1 MASKKIP
8 NGALRLV
15 QTGEGCHAFAEGEDG
30 KKKLK
35 MTVYSGKV
43 IKDHFWWGDLAIDLQ
58 GIKFNMS
65 KYPVLENHNTDRRI
79 AFTAKPIVDENGISL
94 DPDKTTF
101 LDNEVSLTFQKDS
114 TAGFPFQSSL
124 YAKPSAIERISDG
137 EKSEVNGFTFKGPGT
152 IWRKCE
158 FKEASVCMFGWDS
171 QTVASAFSKDILTEV
186 EFEETGG
193 DAGNNTDTLNN
204 DTLNN
209 ETETLT
215 TEEVK
220 AVDINMLSEKH
231 PDLLKKI
238 QDDAVEAATSAF
250 AIEKKTLVDKL
261 AGVEAENTGLGD
273 KIMQLEKKD
282 TLRDERE
289 RKASADAIWT
299 RKLSESNIAE
309 HLFDKIRSHVSHSKF
324 MADGIFDVNAF
335 STAVDAEITDWE
347 TRGATTQVMGAGF
360 TNKNSVDT
368 EAQKQKQLA
377 EQDDARAND
386 LLKLAGQ
393 KVE

>member
-15 QTGEGCHAFAEGEDG
+15 QTGDGCCAFAEGEDG

-43 IKDHFWWGDLAIDLQ
+43 IKGHWYWGDLAIDLK

-65 KYPVLENHNTDRRI
+65 KYPVLENHDTDRRV
-79 AFTAKPIVDENGISL
+79 AFTGKPVIDENGLHL
-94 DPDKTTF
+94 DPDKTKF

-114 TAGFPFQSSL
+114 ATGFPFQASMYS
-124 YAKPSAIERISDG
+124 KPSAVEHISDG

-158 FKEASVCMFGWDS
+158 FKEASVCVFGWDS
-171 QTVASAFSKDILTEV
+171 QTVSSAFSKDILTEV

-193 DAGNNTDTLNN
+193 DAAENST

-209 ETETLT
+209 ETKILT

-220 AVDINMLSEKH
+220 AVDINTLSEKH

-238 QDDAVEAATSAF
+238 QDDAVVAATSAF
-250 AIEKKTLVDKL
+250 AIEKKTLEDKL
-261 AGVEAENTGLGD
+261 AGVKAENTGLGD

-289 RKASADAIWT
+289 RKATADAIWT

-324 MADGIFDVNAF
+324 MADGIFDVSAF
-335 STAVDAEITDWE
+335 STAVDAEIADWE

-360 TNKNSVDT
+360 TSKNSVDT

-377 EQDDARAND
+377 EQDDKTANN

>member
-1 MASKKIP
+1 MASNKIP

-35 MTVYSGKV
+35 MTVYSGGV
-43 IKDHFWWGDLAIDLQ
+43 IKNHWWWGNLAIDLT
-58 GIKFNMS
+58 GMSFPKS
-65 KYPVLENHNTDRRI
+65 KYPILENHDTSRKI
-79 AFTAKPIVDENGISL
+79 AFTGKPLVGDDLTIN
-94 DPDKTTF
+94 PDKTKFVNT
-101 LDNEVSLTFQKDS
+101 EESAEFQKLS
-114 TAGFPFQSSL
+114 AEGFPYESSM
-124 YAKPSAIERISDG
+124 YAKPSAIERVGEG

-158 FKEASVCMFGWDS
+158 FKEASVCVFGWDS
-171 QTVASAFSKDILTEV
+171 QTVSSAFSKDILTEV
-186 EFEETGG
+186 EFEEMGG
-193 DAGNNTDTLNN
+193 DTDNNANTLNN

-220 AVDINMLSEKH
+220 AVDINTLSEKH

-238 QDDAVEAATSAF
+238 QDDAVAAATSAF
-250 AIEKKTLVDKL
+250 AIEKKTLEDKITSM
-261 AGVEAENTGLGD
+261 EAENTGLGD
-273 KIMQLEKKD
+273 KVMQLEKKD

-289 RKASADAIWT
+289 RRATADAVWT

-377 EQDDARAND
+377 EQDDGIANN

-393 KVE
+393 KVA

>member
-1 MASKKIP
+1 MASNKIP

-35 MTVYSGKV
+35 MVVYSGKV
-43 IKDHFWWGDLAIDLQ
+43 IKDHFWWGDLAIDLE
-58 GIKFNMS
+58 GVKFLMS

-158 FKEASVCMFGWDS
+158 FKEASVCVFGWDS

-273 KIMQLEKKD
+273 KIMQLEKKH

>member
-158 FKEASVCMFGWDS
+158 FKEASVCVFGWDS

>member
-43 IKDHFWWGDLAIDLQ
+43 IKDHFWWGDLAIDLE
-58 GIKFNMS
+58 GVKFLMS
-65 KYPVLENHNTDRRI
+65 KYPVLENHCTDRRI
-79 AFTAKPIVDENGISL
+79 AFTSKPIIDENGMHL

-101 LDNEVSLTFQKDS
+101 LDNEISLTFQKDS

-137 EKSEVNGFTFKGPGT
+137 EKAEVNGFTFKGPGT

-158 FKEASVCMFGWDS
+158 FKEASVCVFGWDS
-171 QTVASAFSKDILTEV
+171 QTVSSAFSKDILTEV

-193 DAGNNTDTLNN
+193 DAAENST

-209 ETETLT
+209 ETKILT

-220 AVDINMLSEKH
+220 AVDINTLSEKH

-238 QDDAVEAATSAF
+238 QDDAVAAATSAF
-250 AIEKKTLVDKL
+250 AIEKKTLEDKL
-261 AGVEAENTGLGD
+261 VSVEADNTGLGD

-289 RKASADAIWT
+289 RKATADAIWT

-377 EQDDARAND
+377 EQDDKTANN

>member
-15 QTGEGCHAFAEGEDG
+15 QTGEGCHAFVEGEDG

-35 MTVYSGKV
+35 MTVYSGGV
-43 IKDHFWWGDLAIDLQ
+43 IKNHWWWGNLAIDLS
-58 GIKFNMS
+58 GMAFLKS
-65 KYPVLENHNTDRRI
+65 KYPILENHDTNRKI
-79 AFTAKPIVDENGISL
+79 AFTGKPLVGDDLTIN
-94 DPDKTTF
+94 PDKTKFVDT
-101 LDNEVSLTFQKDS
+101 EESAEFQKLS
-114 TAGFPFQSSL
+114 AEGFPYESSL
-124 YAKPSAIERISDG
+124 YAKPSAIERIDEG

-158 FKEASVCMFGWDS
+158 FKEASVCVFGWDS
-171 QTVASAFSKDILTEV
+171 QTVSSAFSKDQMTEV
-186 EFEETGG
+186 EFEEIGG
-193 DAGNNTDTLNN
+193 DAETLSNTDTF
-204 DTLNN
+204 TLNVN
-209 ETETLT
+209 E
-215 TEEVK
+215 EEVK
-220 AVDINMLSEKH
+220 AVDINTLSEKH

-238 QDDAVEAATSAF
+238 QDDAVAAATSAF
-250 AIEKKTLVDKL
+250 AIEKKALEDKIV
-261 AGVEAENTGLGD
+261 GVEAENTGLGD

-289 RKASADAIWT
+289 RKATADAIWT

-377 EQDDARAND
+377 EQDDKTANN

>member
-15 QTGEGCHAFAEGEDG
+15 QTGEGCHAFAVEDEGGE
-30 KKKLK
+30 KKLR
-35 MTVYSGKV
+35 MTVYSGGV
-43 IKDHFWWGDLAIDLQ
+43 IKNHWWWGNLAIDLS
-58 GIKFNMS
+58 GMSFPKS
-65 KYPVLENHNTDRRI
+65 KYPILENHDTNRKI
-79 AFTAKPIVDENGISL
+79 AFTGKPLVGDDLTIN
-94 DPDKTTF
+94 PDKTKFVNT
-101 LDNEVSLTFQKDS
+101 EESAEFQKLS
-114 TAGFPFQSSL
+114 AEGFPYESSM
-124 YAKPSAIERISDG
+124 YAKPSAIERVDEG

-158 FKEASVCMFGWDS
+158 FKEASVCVFGWDS
-171 QTVASAFSKDILTEV
+171 QTVSSAFSKDILTEV
-186 EFEETGG
+186 EFEEMGG
-193 DAGNNTDTLNN
+193 GAENNT

-215 TEEVK
+215 MEEVK
-220 AVDINMLSEKH
+220 AVDINTLSEKH

-238 QDDAVEAATSAF
+238 QDDAVAAATSTF
-250 AIEKKTLVDKL
+250 AIEKKTLEDKL
-261 AGVEAENTGLGD
+261 AGVKAENTGLGD

-289 RKASADAIWT
+289 RKATADAIWT
-299 RKLSESNIAE
+299 RKLSEINIAE

-324 MADGIFDVNAF
+324 MADGIFDVSAF
-335 STAVDAEITDWE
+335 STAVDAEIADWE

-360 TNKNSVDT
+360 TSKNSVDT

-377 EQDDARAND
+377 EQDDKTANN

-393 KVE
+393 KVA